1 MQKPDDGPG
10 EGASPDRDKP
20 IFAARLTPYRS
31 LSEKGF
37 VLLMLFVGVSC
48 FASGILFVSIGAW
61 PVFGF
66 FGLDALLIWGAFKL
80 NYRSGRAFEEI
91 AVWRDDIE
99 FRQVSPAGRARIH
112 RLNPFWTRF
121 VVERHEEFGIM
132 RMVLRERNREI
143 DIGSFLNPADRDSF
157 AMAFSAALAKAR
169 H

>member
-1 MQKPDDGPG
+1 MQKPVDGPG
-10 EGASPDRDKP
+10 EEASPDRGKP

-31 LSEKGF
+31 LGEKGF
-37 VLLMLFVGVSC
+37 VLLMLFVGASC
-48 FASGILFVSIGAW
+48 FASGILFISIGAW

-80 NYRSGRAFEEI
+80 NYRSGRAFEEV

-121 VVERHEEFGIM
+121 VVERHEEFGIV
-132 RMVLRERNREI
+132 RMALRERNREI
-143 DIGSFLNPADRDSF
+143 DIGAFLNPSDRDSF
-157 AMAFSAALAKAR
+157 AMAFNAVLAKAR